1 MNHLKMKHTF
11 ILPFFFLIFTLISCN
26 EAVTPKPD
34 GFLRLEYPEAHYEY
48 YAESQCGF
56 KFEKNRI
63 ATVVPE
69 ENCAFKIDYPQMKA
83 SIYINY
89 RPVEN
94 NLIPLLTDAQ
104 KLTYNHTIKAD
115 DIQESVFEH
124 PEKNVYGMFY
134 RVSGD
139 AATNI
144 QFYATDS
151 VRNFVMGTLYFY
163 AKPNFDS
170 IYPATKYIENDMMT
184 IMETLE
190 WTNK

>member
-1 MNHLKMKHTF
+1 MNQLKMKHTF

-63 ATVVPE
+63 ATIVPE
-69 ENCAFKIDYPQMKA
+69 GNCAFKIDYPQMKA

-104 KLTYNHTIKAD
+104 KLTYNHTIKPM
-115 DIQESVFEH
+115 IFR
-124 PEKNVYGMFY
+124 NRFL
-134 RVSGD
+134 
-139 AATNI
+139 NI
-144 QFYATDS
+144 LKKTFT
-151 VRNFVMGTLYFY
+151 VCFIVC
-163 AKPNFDS
+163 
-170 IYPATKYIENDMMT
+170 
-184 IMETLE
+184 LE
-190 WTNK
+190 MQLPIFSFMLPTVCGIL